1 MEHPPEPPPP
11 SGLAHRLRRAKLAAY
26 PRRGAGDWT
35 KEGHARSRL
44 VEQLWRTVE
53 DSFVRVPGGQADISE
68 RLEATHEPVVFTGLT
83 EGWEASHWS
92 VEQWV
97 QRFGEEG
104 FKVGRDRTA
113 PAGTERP
120 VLVRM
125 ADYAEYAR
133 QQCGGSASC
142 TADDS
147 PLYVFDA
154 SFGERPGTR
163 ALASEYAP
171 PACFGRDVLELLG
184 DHPDPNPYP
193 NPNPKPNPPPHP
205 HAHPHAHP
213 HPHPCPRPHPSPH
226 PHPSPNPR
234 PSQATTPSGR
244 RTAGWCSGRH
254 APAP

>member
-1 MEHPPEPPPP
+1 MEEAPEPPL

-68 RLEATHEPVVFTGLT
+68 RLEAAHEPVVFTGLT

-133 QQCGGSASC
+133 QQCGGSGSC

-163 ALASEYAP
+163 ALAGEYAP

-184 DHPDPNPYP
+184 AHPTLTNPDPNPNPHPHPHPRPHPHPHPNPNANP
-193 NPNPKPNPPPHP
+193 NPNPKP
-205 HAHPHAHP
+205 
-213 HPHPCPRPHPSPH
+213 
-226 PHPSPNPR
+226 
-234 PSQATTPSGR
+234 
-244 RTAGWCSGRH
+244 
-254 APAP
+254 